1 MYKVGDK
8 VRVKINGIG
17 YRTGIITRPALNS
30 FWVLYNGEEYL
41 VAVKFLNEWR
51 KKK

>member
-1 MYKVGDK
+1 MYKVGDR

-30 FWVLYNGEEYL
+30 FWVRYNGNEYL
-41 VAVKFLNEWR
+41 VSIKSLNEWR
-51 KKK
+51 KVK

>member
-1 MYKVGDK
+1 MFKVGDK
-8 VRVKINGIG
+8 VRVKIIDVG

-41 VAVKFLNEWR
+41 VAVKFLNKWR

>member
-17 YRTGIITRPALNS
+17 YRTGTITRPALNS

-51 KKK
+51 IKK